1 MKNQQIENNKR
12 IAKNTF
18 LLYIRMLFI
27 LFVSLY
33 TSRIVLKT
41 LGIENYG
48 IYNVVGGIVTIFSFL
63 NGSMSTATQR
73 YLTYEIGTGNQKKL
87 KKVFSTSITIHGLI
101 ALVIVLLSET
111 IGLWFLTTQMNIPA
125 NRMGAAMW
133 VYQLSILTCIV
144 IMMSVPYNAVIIAH
158 ERMGVFAYISIF
170 EVSAKLLIV
179 YLLLFLNSDKLITY
193 AILMFIIQLIIRLI
207 YSIYCKKN
215 FTETRYKF
223 VIDKPLLKE
232 MLGFAGWNMFGI
244 LAGIGITQG
253 INITLNIFF
262 GPIVNAARGISV
274 QIQNAI
280 TGFCS
285 NFQLALSPQITKSY
299 ACGEMKQM
307 NTLIYASAKYSFF
320 LLFFLSLPILIETDI
335 ILKWWLNDVPKH
347 TANFIRI
354 MISISMV
361 NVMADSLLVAS
372 QATGKIR
379 LYQILVGGI
388 LLLIVPIAYIALKLG
403 YPPESVF
410 LIHLICAVIAQFVRL
425 YIVHKLT
432 QLPIL
437 EYTKEVIL
445 KIIFVT
451 AISLIIPITFHFFM
465 DASFIRFLTVSIL
478 CVCSVTVSIY
488 NLGLN
493 KSEKGFIYKKIKE
506 RLHHGKSN

>member
-193 AILMFIIQLIIRLI
+193 AILMFII
-207 YSIYCKKN
+207 
-215 FTETRYKF
+215 
-223 VIDKPLLKE
+223 
-232 MLGFAGWNMFGI
+232 
-244 LAGIGITQG
+244 
-253 INITLNIFF
+253 
-262 GPIVNAARGISV
+262 
-274 QIQNAI
+274 
-280 TGFCS
+280 
-285 NFQLALSPQITKSY
+285 
-299 ACGEMKQM
+299 
-307 NTLIYASAKYSFF
+307 
-320 LLFFLSLPILIETDI
+320 
-335 ILKWWLNDVPKH
+335 
-347 TANFIRI
+347 
-354 MISISMV
+354 
-361 NVMADSLLVAS
+361 
-372 QATGKIR
+372 
-379 LYQILVGGI
+379 
-388 LLLIVPIAYIALKLG
+388 
-403 YPPESVF
+403 
-410 LIHLICAVIAQFVRL
+410 
-425 YIVHKLT
+425 
-432 QLPIL
+432 
-437 EYTKEVIL
+437 
-445 KIIFVT
+445 
-451 AISLIIPITFHFFM
+451 
-465 DASFIRFLTVSIL
+465 
-478 CVCSVTVSIY
+478 
-488 NLGLN
+488 
-493 KSEKGFIYKKIKE
+493 
-506 RLHHGKSN
+506 